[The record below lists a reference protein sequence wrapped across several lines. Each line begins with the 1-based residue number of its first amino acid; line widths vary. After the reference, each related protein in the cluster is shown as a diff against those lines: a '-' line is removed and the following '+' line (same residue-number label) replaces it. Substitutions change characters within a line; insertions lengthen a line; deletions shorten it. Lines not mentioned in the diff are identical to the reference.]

1 MTGQR
6 DGRGRRRPRGGI
18 ATLPGL
24 AALLLAGLGGGA
36 AEARITSLEITNRT
50 SPAPGGGF
58 GEVGPYEQLDGIAR
72 GEVDPEDPLN
82 AGIQDIRLAPR
93 NARGMVEYETD
104 VSILK
109 PVDPS
114 RGNRV
119 LLYDVVN
126 RGNRVATGA
135 FNIGA
140 TADNP
145 AGDGFLQRRG
155 YTVVWSG
162 WQGDLLPGGGRLS
175 IRVPVAHEADGS
187 PITGRVRTEF
197 TPNAPAAT
205 QTLTAGFSSNTPG
218 YPTVSLDNAG
228 AVLTRRM
235 RQADAPEIVP
245 NSAWAFAD
253 CSTVPFPG
261 RPDPQRICL
270 GPHPGGD
277 GFDTDHIYELL
288 YTAKDPLVLG
298 LGFAATRDLVAWLRG
313 SGEGRNPLAGAVDT
327 VLMHGTSQ
335 SGRWMRTFLDLGF
348 NESEDHRRVADGM
361 NPHIGSV
368 RGAFNIRFGMPGRL
382 AGTQHTERAYPGNE
396 DSLTYQPTRDPVL
409 RETHGLLDRCR
420 ATRTC
425 PRILHTLSST
435 EYWQSAGS
443 FDTTDPTGTRDLPDA
458 AGTRIYHF
466 AGTQHGGFS
475 PVAPAPT
482 STGICEQLPNT
493 NSYTYLLRNLLVRLD
508 EWVVD
513 GRAPPPSAHPTIK
526 DGTLIP
532 PEALEFPAIPGVN
545 PNPVSLH
552 NPRDFLWR
560 GPGFDYTRVS
570 GILQEPPV
578 PVVRYRVLL
587 PQVDADGNEVGG
599 LRSTTLQ
606 APLGTYT
613 SWNTRRQ
620 GFVQGDA
627 CDLTGSFVAFP
638 AREADRKPGDP
649 RPSLEARYGDHAGYV
664 AAVRRAAAALLGQG
678 YLLPEDAEAA
688 IAAAEASAVLR

>member
-1 MTGQR
+1 
-6 DGRGRRRPRGGI
+6 
-18 ATLPGL
+18 L
-24 AALLLAGLGGGA
+24 AFA
-36 AEARITSLEITNRT
+36 ACAAQARIVSLEITNRT
-50 SPAPGGGF
+50 SPTPGGGF
-58 GEVGPYEQLDGIAR
+58 GDVGPYEQLDGVAR

-82 AGIQDIRLAPR
+82 AAIQDLKLAPR
-93 NARGMVEYETD
+93 NARGLVEYETD

-109 PVDPS
+109 PADMA
-114 RGNRV
+114 RGNHV

-126 RGNRVATGA
+126 RGNRVVTNA
-135 FNIGA
+135 FNVGA

-162 WQGDLLPGGGRLS
+162 WQGDLLPGANRLT
-175 IRVPVAHEADGS
+175 IRVPVAREAGGGA
-187 PITGRVRTEF
+187 ITGRVRAEF

-205 QTLTAGFSSNTPG
+205 QNLTAGFSSNTPG
-218 YPTVSLDNAG
+218 YPTASLDNAG

-235 RQADAPEIVP
+235 RQADAREAIP
-245 NSAWAFAD
+245 NDAWAFAD
-253 CSTVPFPG
+253 CGTAPFPG
-261 RPDPQRICL
+261 TPDPQKICL
-270 GPHPGGD
+270 GPHAGGN

-298 LGFAATRDLVAWLRG
+298 LGFAATRDLIDWLRS
-313 SGEGRNPLAGAVDT
+313 SGDASNPLAGEVNA

-335 SGRWMRTFLDLGF
+335 SGRWLRTFLDLGF

-361 NPHIGSV
+361 QPHIGSV
-368 RGAFNIRFGMPGRL
+368 RGSFNIRFGTPGRL
-382 AGTQHTERAYPGNE
+382 AGTQHTEREYPGNE
-396 DSLTYQPTRDPVL
+396 DSLTYQPTTDPVL
-409 RETHGLLDRCR
+409 RTTHGLLDRCR

-425 PRILHTLSST
+425 PRIVHTLSST

-443 FDTTDPTGTRDLPDA
+443 FNTTDPTSTRDLPDA
-458 AGTRIYHF
+458 PGVRIYHF

-493 NSYTYLLRNLLVRLD
+493 NSYTYLLRNLLVRLTD
-508 EWVVD
+508 WVVD
-513 GRAPPPSAHPTIK
+513 DRAPPPSAHPTIR
-526 DGTLIP
+526 DGTLVL
-532 PEALEFPAIPGVN
+532 PEALEFPPVPGAN

-560 GPGFDYTRVS
+560 GPGFDHTRVS
-570 GILQEPPV
+570 GVLEEPPV

-587 PQVDADGNEVGG
+587 PEVDADGNEVGG

-627 CDLTGSFVAFP
+627 CDLTGSFFP
-638 AREADRKPGDP
+638 FAARPAERQPGDP
-649 RPSLEARYGDHAGYV
+649 RPTLEERYGDHDGYV
-664 AAVRRAAAALLGQG
+664 AAVRQAAAALLARG
-678 YLLPEDAEAA
+678 YLLPEDADAA
-688 IAAAEASAVLR
+688 VAAADASSTLR